1 MRKFSIS
8 ACFVVLAIVSFP
20 TIARSANSEGFKF
33 GPYFGPSFPSD
44 QFANVYNI
52 ATQNGEGDAYKF
64 ASGLGFHLGGRIRYG
79 LSENF
84 SLAGGVAY
92 HRFPNQ
98 DLTYTSPTGP
108 TLQIKNV
115 SNIIP
120 INAGLICRVPLAVVV
135 PYVGAGAVFV
145 HQNVTMSEGDGV
157 FSQVFSN
164 GQEVE
169 PTTTR
174 VGADVTVGIG
184 FDLVIVSPFIE
195 FRQTWSNL
203 LGKEANE
210 QTKSFMSISLGIL
223 F

>member
-1 MRKFSIS
+1 MRSVWLIVAVFLL
-8 ACFVVLAIVSFP
+8 VLVGS
-20 TIARSANSEGFKF
+20 TSTLRSADSEGLKF
-33 GPYFGPSFPSD
+33 GPYLGPSFPSE
-44 QFANVYNI
+44 QLGNVYNI
-52 ATQNGEGDAYKF
+52 ATESGEGNAYEF
-64 ASGLGFHLGGRIRYG
+64 ASSLGFHVGGRIRYG

-84 SLAGGVAY
+84 SLSGGIAY

-98 DLTYTSPTGP
+98 ELTYTAQSGA

-120 INAGLICRVPLAVVV
+120 INAGLIFRLPLAVIV
-135 PYVGAGAVFV
+135 PYVGAGAVYV

-164 GQEVE
+164 GQEIE
-169 PTTTR
+169 PTTNR
-174 VGADVTVGIG
+174 FGADVSVGIG
-184 FDLVIVSPFIE
+184 FNLVLVSPFIE

-210 QTKSFMSISLGIL
+210 QTKSFMSLSVGLL